1 MMQNPQGQKLCAFH
15 FPRMLEQG
23 LKGPSPA
30 PDLIP
35 AAKSETTA
43 ANANLIVSTKGFTPT
58 ACAFF
63 NFKSWRN
70 SNPESPSY
78 REEQPF
84 SKLEVDRTLLL
95 SQDYLE
101 CDTNLGLRWKTSLYG
116 STG

>member
-43 ANANLIVSTKGFTPT
+43 ANANLICLNQGAHPNGV
-58 ACAFF
+58 CI
-63 NFKSWRN
+63 
-70 SNPESPSY
+70 
-78 REEQPF
+78 
-84 SKLEVDRTLLL
+84 L
-95 SQDYLE
+95 
-101 CDTNLGLRWKTSLYG
+101 
-116 STG
+116 